1 MTSAD
6 AAEAGRDTP
15 RAATFLAGRFTG
27 RVALVTGAGG
37 AFGQAIATRFA
48 AEGGTVAMLD
58 LNADAVQAAAADI
71 RERGGAATAY
81 PVDLVDPDAV
91 TRTVEQ
97 VLADHGRLDAAVN
110 NAGIGGDMAPLAD
123 YPVATWQ
130 RVIDTNLSSVFYC
143 LRAELPHMV
152 AAGGGAIVNTASI
165 MGSVAAPMIGAYVAA
180 KHGVV
185 GLSQAAA
192 LEYGPSGIRVNA
204 VGPSFSRVGFAAAT
218 IDDDQWT
225 VLKAAH
231 PLGRLGTS
239 EDVAGLVA
247 YLLSDDAAFV
257 TGQLYL
263 VDGGY
268 TAQ

>member
-1 MTSAD
+1 MTTMDAPASRHAQAD
-6 AAEAGRDTP
+6 AVP
-15 RAATFLAGRFTG
+15 QPGRFTG
-27 RVALVTGAGG
+27 QVALVTGAGG
-37 AFGQAIATRFA
+37 AFGRAIATRFA
-48 AEGGTVAMLD
+48 AEGGAVAMLD
-58 LNADAVQAAAADI
+58 INADGVQAAAADI
-71 RERGGAATAY
+71 CERNGAATAY
-81 PVDLVDPDAV
+81 AVDLVDPDAV

-130 RVIDTNLSSVFYC
+130 RVIETNLSSVFYC
-143 LRAELPHMV
+143 LRAELPHMIG
-152 AAGGGAIVNTASI
+152 AGGGAIVNMASI
-165 MGSVAAPMIGAYVAA
+165 MGSVAVPMISAYVAA

-185 GLSQAAA
+185 GLTRTAA

-204 VGPSFSRVGFAAAT
+204 VGPSFSRVGFAAET
-218 IDDDQWT
+218 IDDEQWAA
-225 VLKAAH
+225 LKAQH
-231 PLGRLGTS
+231 PLGRVGTP

-257 TGQLYL
+257 TGQLHL

-268 TAQ
+268 TAH